1 MGITYQSL
9 LLFIL
14 NLLDAGLTLFWTRLG
29 LAEEANHLMAFMLE
43 SGSANFLTFKLC
55 VGLLAALC
63 FYRWA
68 YLPAA
73 RLGLRLALGV
83 YVLILAIHLSVGA
96 LVCGAGVWL
105 GF

>member
-1 MGITYQSL
+1 VGITYQSL